1 MVWSLFDEKGRELK
15 PNVFTN
21 GKSQE
26 DIVNEVVSEINKG
39 TKIIFIHGVCGSG
52 KSAIALNIAKDLGKA
67 SIVVPIKNLQ
77 RQYEND
83 YMRQKYVLKKDGK
96 KLNIAMITGRSNH
109 ICPYLENNRKDV
121 MLTRI
126 RETNANLS
134 DIFSGTR
141 INHKAENDESCNS
154 FLIPCKIEIKNKNLY
169 TLKKYY
175 NENPEKESNV
185 GSELDLKTMKRFA
198 IAPACPYWNPI
209 IPSEMKVK
217 GAWKKK
223 TYKSVGGEHVIYLRK
238 DGCPYYAQFEAYAD
252 ADVIIFNGDQYLL
265 ESALGRKPSTDVEII
280 DECDEFLDKF
290 ALEGTINL
298 TRLKNELGNC
308 ICAED
313 SEKKLVESLSDDLAD
328 ISRESLEHLGEKDN
342 VTALKSSKVAELI
355 KGLVKS
361 DLFEIM
367 SDESYLEH
375 CIEVAR
381 KFIDVI
387 DDAYINFYRDENKK
401 EIYAK
406 LVTINLDK
414 LINSL
419 IDKNKAFV
427 FMSGTLHS
435 EKVLREI
442 FGLKNFKTI
451 DAETFNQGT
460 IKKLKTGLE
469 KDFKFENFKRN
480 LVTREQYL
488 RALDRCI
495 DIAKIP
501 IVVQV
506 SAFQDLPS
514 DAEKDSF
521 NIKNLISS
529 NELMEQQT
537 ADREGRL
544 VNDFK
549 SGKTKIL
556 FTTRCSRGIDFPF
569 ETCNSVVITK
579 FPYPNTQSL
588 FWKILSKNKPDIYW
602 DFYRDKAHRELLQK
616 VYRSVRSPLDH
627 VFLLSPDIRVLNSNI
642 V

>member
-1 MVWSLFDEKGRELK
+1 MWSLFKKKEGEVDSDDKAFQPVLPQGIFDFSGEKLDPLRFSNGKTQADVVAEILKAIEKG
-15 PNVFTN
+15 N
-21 GKSQE
+21 
-26 DIVNEVVSEINKG
+26 
-39 TKIIFIHGVCGSG
+39 KIIFVRGVCGTG
-52 KSAIALNIAKDLGKA
+52 KSAIALNLARHFKKT
-67 SIVVPIKNLQ
+67 SIVVPIKSLQ
-77 RQYEND
+77 EQYEED
-83 YMRQKYVLKKDGK
+83 YARKKYILRQDNK
-96 KLNIAMITGRSNH
+96 KLKISVIKGRNNFR
-109 ICPYLENNRKDV
+109 CPFLGERAD
-121 MLTRI
+121 
-126 RETNANLS
+126 
-134 DIFSGTR
+134 
-141 INHKAENDESCNS
+141 DE
-154 FLIPCKIEIKNKNLY
+154 LLPCTIELRDKNMNEIKKFIELNKGVS
-169 TLKKYY
+169 KYDFQ
-175 NENPEKESNV
+175 NISDV
-185 GSELDLKTMKRFA
+185 RRMSV
-198 IAPACPYWNPI
+198 APACPYWSPI
-209 IPSEMKVK
+209 LPADMTTKSLD
-217 GAWKKK
+217 GANKKRYETISGK
-223 TYKSVGGEHVIYLRK
+223 DYAWYQRK
-238 DGCPYYAQFEAYAD
+238 RGCGYYDQYEAYID
-252 ADVIIFNGDQYLL
+252 SDVLIFNSQKYLL
-265 ESALGRKPSTDVEII
+265 EGVMGRKPKTDIDII